1 MELLD
6 PDPVPDPTAAD
17 DPPAPPPPAP
27 AKTSRSSGQLLLLA
41 ALIITALAGV
51 ALALL
56 AFLFFISSPSR
67 LLDAPQPEQRVVSRL
82 DYGSGR
88 NDTIGEEFDVP
99 RGCSKVI
106 LHFEG
111 EQLDKDVDVA
121 FVDFDIYD
129 RKNNDYAADNSGP
142 HRLEPEG
149 QGSDSLRLEPGATY
163 FVETSAYNATWSYRI
178 NCE

>member
-6 PDPVPDPTAAD
+6 PQPDPVPAAE
-17 DPPAPPPPAP
+17 PLPPPPPAP
-27 AKTSRSSGQLLLLA
+27 AKAKTSQTLLLVSLVVVA
-41 ALIITALAGV
+41 IAGV

-56 AFLFFISSPSR
+56 FSLWVFTPSPLNEPRS
-67 LLDAPQPEQRVVSRL
+67 EQRVVSRL

-99 RGCSKVI
+99 RGCTKII

-129 RKNNDYAADNSGP
+129 RENNDYAADNSGP

-149 QGSDSLRLEPGATY
+149 RGSDSMRLEPGATY

>member
-1 MELLD
+1 MESLD
-6 PDPVPDPTAAD
+6 PDPVPDPT
-17 DPPAPPPPAP
+17 PVEEVKPAPP
-27 AKTSRSSGQLLLLA
+27 KLSRSADIS
-41 ALIITALAGV
+41 LIIAFILLGAAG
-51 ALALL
+51 
-56 AFLFFISSPSR
+56 LFFLIRGVWDFVTPDRTSTLRQVEP
-67 LLDAPQPEQRVVSRL
+67 PRVVSRL

-88 NDTIGEEFDVP
+88 NDTIGEEFTVP
-99 RGCSKVI
+99 RGCTKVI

-129 RKNNDYAADNSGP
+129 RENNDYAADNSGP
-142 HRLEPEG
+142 HRLEPTG
-149 QGSDSLRLEPGATY
+149 QGSDSLRLQPNVTY